1 MSKRHQISAFS
12 RQLQKLMHWKCH
24 KVAGTK
30 MHKCLVGLLKTFI
43 SLINFFFWIRSEIP
57 DEEQFI
63 SIYGKIIT
71 NSFSLRTDRFYLKIN
86 FIILE
91 YSRIISKKDMSFEYR
106 FSKFLEW
113 DFLCLGF
120 VIILKMILLVKFIIF
135 RLINPEAFG
144 TGVYLMPSIIDH
156 SCTPNCTVVFR

>member
-106 FSKFLEW
+106 FFKVFRMRFPL
-113 DFLCLGF
+113 LGVCCYHF
-120 VIILKMILLVKFIIF
+120 KNDITCKILLFSDLSILKPLEPEFIWCQ
-135 RLINPEAFG
+135 
-144 TGVYLMPSIIDH
+144 V
-156 SCTPNCTVVFR
+156 